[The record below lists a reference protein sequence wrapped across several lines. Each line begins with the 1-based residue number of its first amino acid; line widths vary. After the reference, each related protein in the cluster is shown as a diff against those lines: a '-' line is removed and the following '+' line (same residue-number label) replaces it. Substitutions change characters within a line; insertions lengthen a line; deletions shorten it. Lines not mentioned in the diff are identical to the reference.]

1 MTDQA
6 SRRTHKAT
14 RKAVRDRNY
23 RRARDRALVRLAHL
37 YPDTYKQLL
46 EMEKIEDEKQG
57 KNWISIDGTTVLSVG
72 VHTRANAANDFAF
85 TSTST
90 STGNTR
96 ENEGNNGGE
105 A

>member
-1 MTDQA
+1 MDEVT
-6 SRRTHKAT
+6 RRTQTAT
-14 RKAVRDRNY
+14 RKAIRDRNY

-57 KNWISIDGTTVLSVG
+57 KTWISIDGSTVISVG
-72 VHTRANAANDFAF
+72 IHTRATGADDLAYTSNA
-85 TSTST
+85 
-90 STGNTR
+90 R

>member
-1 MTDQA
+1 MIDETT
-6 SRRTHKAT
+6 RRLETAQ
-14 RKAVRDRNY
+14 RRAVRDRNY

-46 EMEKIEDEKQG
+46 EIEKAFDEQEG
-57 KNWISIDGTTVLSVG
+57 KKWIGIDGLTNLSVG
-72 VHTRANAANDFAF
+72 THTRANGAPPFGDPADA
-85 TSTST
+85 
-90 STGNTR
+90 G

>member
-1 MTDQA
+1 MDKDKRLRGAANQ
-6 SRRTHKAT
+6 
-14 RKAVRDRNY
+14 AVRQRNY

-90 STGNTR
+90 NTGNAGAD
-96 ENEGNNGGE
+96 EGDNGGE